1 MKKNQKWIRIPL
13 EIHSNKNMKR
23 CAVIG
28 ANGFIGRHLV
38 KYLNEHFDVPIES
51 YDIVPETDL
60 PNYHPVDLT
69 SKASVEEIN
78 LDIDYIFNFAGL
90 TGTYAGFDAYE
101 KYVAINELSLLNLL
115 DAIRKSQF
123 RPKVIFPST
132 RLVYKG
138 VDKPLKE
145 GDEKE
150 SKTIYAANK
159 LACEGYLQAYKDS
172 FDIPYTVFRICIPYG
187 NLLSNDYSFGTVG
200 FFIKQAK
207 AGKDITLYGGGSI
220 KRTFTHMEDL
230 CSQVINGAFNENS
243 NGEIYNVG
251 GETLS
256 LHDAAEIIAK
266 KYGVNVVAVPWPER
280 DLRIESDHTYFDDSK
295 IKGLL
300 GDLQYKRLEDFSKDL

>member
-1 MKKNQKWIRIPL
+1 M
-13 EIHSNKNMKR
+13 R

-28 ANGFIGRHLV
+28 GKGFLGKHLV
-38 KYLNEHFDVPIES
+38 YYLKKKGHQVLS
-51 YDIVPETDL
+51 YDIVESEEEGYARIDMTDANSVASMDL
-60 PNYHPVDLT
+60 DVDY
-69 SKASVEEIN
+69 V
-78 LDIDYIFNFAGL
+78 FMFAGL

-101 KYVAINELSLLNLL
+101 KYVAINEMALLNLL
-115 DAIRKSQF
+115 DAIRKTSF

-145 GDEKE
+145 EDEKE

-159 LACEGYLQAYKDS
+159 IACEGYLQAYRDS

-207 AGKDITLYGGGSI
+207 AGKDITLYGGGTI

-230 CSQVINGAFNENS
+230 CYQVIEGAFGKES
-243 NGEIYNVG
+243 DGFIYNVG

-256 LHDAAEIIAK
+256 LKEAAEIIAR
-266 KYGVNVVAVPWPER
+266 KYGVKVTAVPWPER
-280 DLRIESDHTYFDDSK
+280 DLRIESDHTYFDDTK
-295 IKGLL
+295 IQALL
-300 GDLQYKRLEDFSKDL
+300 GGMTYKRLEDFSKDL